1 MEVEPI
7 LTFATGHATVEPI
20 ASDKHSIKDVGRHR
34 GAFGT
39 FTTSTQT
46 LIAFGPSGT
55 ECTKAVGSVEDTVP
69 SATIFPVP
77 SKSINLHLVF
87 AAEFAL
93 YHVIKKMLVRNKQ
106 FFERNISN
114 VNMLP

>member
-20 ASDKHSIKDVGRHR
+20 ASDKHSMKDVGRHT

-55 ECTKAVGSVEDTVP
+55 ECTKAFGSVEDTVP

-87 AAEFAL
+87 AEKFAL
-93 YHVIKKMLVRNKQ
+93 YHITKKMVIRYQQ

-114 VNMLP
+114 MNMLP